1 MYRDRLVYARKDCA
15 MVQEVIEG
23 KWLAAFRRVLALNG
37 IKQGTQ
43 VVVLAET
50 QSRPVLMQLAG
61 LACYD
66 LGAE

>member
-1 MYRDRLVYARKDCA
+1 